1 MATQDIVVPAR
12 RGSAIRLSA
21 GDLVTVFNREGDQVV
36 DTWALNASD
45 LSERM
50 SMEHTHATLLKVI
63 PAAGDALYT
72 NRRRPILT
80 MVEDTSPG
88 IHDTLMPSCDRY
100 RYQLLGVAG
109 YHDNCA
115 DNLGEALGQL
125 GLEVPDVPAPFN
137 IFMNCP
143 IGPNLELS
151 FEAPVSRPG
160 DYVKLRAEMDLVVVF
175 SSCPQDILP
184 VNGEAC
190 TPVDVHVRT
199 ETASPVG

>member
-1 MATQDIVVPAR
+1 MATEDIVVPAR
-12 RGSAIRLSA
+12 RGRALRLA
-21 GDLVTVFNREGDQVV
+21 TGDLVTVFNREGDQVV
-36 DTWALNASD
+36 DTWAFNAND
-45 LSERM
+45 RVERM

-63 PAAGDALYT
+63 PSPGDALYT

-88 IHDTLMPSCDRY
+88 VHDTLMPSCDRDRY
-100 RYQLLGVAG
+100 RLLGVRG

-115 DNLGEALGQL
+115 DNLMEALGEL
-125 GLEVPDVPAPFN
+125 GMYVPDVPAPFN

-160 DYVKLRAEMDLVVVF
+160 DFVKLRAEMDLVVVF

-190 TPVDVHVRT
+190 TPVEVHIRT
-199 ETASPVG
+199 ETSASVS

>member
-1 MATQDIVVPAR
+1 MAIEDIVVPAR
-12 RGSAIRLSA
+12 RGRAIRLST
-21 GDLVTVFNREGDQVV
+21 GDVVTVFNREGDQVV
-36 DTWALNASD
+36 DTWAFNAGD
-45 LSERM
+45 LTERM

-63 PAAGDALYT
+63 PAIGDTLYT

-100 RYQLLGVAG
+100 RYRLLGVSG

-115 DNLGEALGQL
+115 DNLVAALDEMAL
-125 GLEVPDVPAPFN
+125 KVPDIPAPFN
-137 IFMNCP
+137 VYMHCP
-143 IGPNLELS
+143 IGPNGQLS
-151 FEAPVSRPG
+151 FEPPVSRPG
-160 DYVKLRAEMDLVVVF
+160 DLVRLRAEMDAVVVF

-190 TPVDVHVRT
+190 TPVEVHIRT
-199 ETASPVG
+199 ETGARVD